1 MVTRW
6 QAEQSLS
13 PMDDFP
19 LHQIADTIRN
29 VGSSDRNF
37 YDRYYFN
44 MHNSSGELFMVMGM
58 GQYPTL
64 AVQDA
69 FVALRKGDTHRVVRA
84 SRELSDRA
92 DTAVGPIRVEVLEG
106 LQRVRFVLEPALRPR
121 SPGRAEKGVE
131 LHGGRDEASDWPQH
145 GAPDWP

>member
-58 GQYPTL
+58 G
-64 AVQDA
+64 
-69 FVALRKGDTHRVVRA
+69 
-84 SRELSDRA
+84 S
-92 DTAVGPIRVEVLEG
+92 
-106 LQRVRFVLEPALRPR
+106 
-121 SPGRAEKGVE
+121 
-131 LHGGRDEASDWPQH
+131 GGMSVDK
-145 GAPDWP
+145 PDSH